1 MSKTYDFA
9 GWATRN
15 DLKCSDGR
23 TIRRDAFKDQDGLIV
38 PLVWNHQ
45 HNDPDNV
52 LGHALLQNR
61 PEGVYAYGTFNDT
74 ESGQSA
80 KILVNHGDIVSL
92 SIFANKLKQ
101 RGGDVLH
108 GEIKEVSLVLAGA
121 NPGAHIDTVLSHSDT
136 DEEEAVIS
144 FVGSNLADCFEH
156 TDSFELEE
164 EEETLEHKE
173 GTDEDEGAEEKKEGA
188 KEEMAGEKTIKDIFD
203 SLTEEQKN
211 VVYAIIGKAVDD
223 AKKGNADDEG
233 DEEMKHNAFDYDSYQ
248 SQNTLTHADMDTII
262 SNARRGGSLKDAF
275 EDYVD
280 ANFIQHADDDENPY
294 ANVTYGMKNLDV
306 LFPDARAVTN
316 EPVFIKRD
324 DDWVSKF
331 LNGAKHTPFSRI
343 KSMYADITEEDARAR
358 GYIKG
363 KQKKDEVFP
372 LFKRVTTPT
381 TIYKKQKFD
390 RDDIID
396 IDFDA
401 IPWIKSEMRMM
412 LNEEI
417 ARAALIGDGRIPS
430 SDDKINE
437 DCIRP
442 IVKDNVNSVY
452 AFTVEVPAGADA
464 DATAKN
470 FIRAA
475 IKGRKNYRGK
485 GTPTLWTTT
494 DFLTDMLLL
503 EDGQGRPLYETTEA
517 LARKLR
523 VKEIVEVPVMEGEE
537 GLYGIIVNPADYTFG
552 ADKGGNV
559 AMFDD
564 FDIDYNQQKYLIE
577 TRCSGALTVPKSAMI
592 MVAAGGSSSGPST
605 SGDGDRT

>member
-1 MSKTYDFA
+1 MPKTYDFA

-23 TIRRDAFKDQDGLIV
+23 TIRKDAFKDQDGLIV

-52 LGHALLQNR
+52 LGHALLENR
-61 PEGVYAYGTFNDT
+61 PEGVYTYGTFNDT
-74 ESGQSA
+74 ESGQNA
-80 KILVNHGDIVSL
+80 KIIVSHGDVVSL
-92 SIFANKLKQ
+92 SIYANHLKQ

-108 GEIKEVSLVLAGA
+108 GAIREVSLVLAGA
-121 NPGAHIDTVLSHSDT
+121 NPGAHIDTVLSHSEDG
-136 DEEEAVIS
+136 EEEAVIS
-144 FVGSNLADCFEH
+144 FVGDNIADCFSH
-156 TDSFELEE
+156 IDTFEVEE
-164 EEETLEHKE
+164 ELKHKE
-173 GTDEDEGAEEKKEGA
+173 DAKESAEDEKEGAEE
-188 KEEMAGEKTIKDIFD
+188 MAEKEKTVKDVFD
-203 SLTEEQKN
+203 TFTEEQKK
-211 VVYAIIGKAVDD
+211 VVYALIGQAIKD
-223 AKKGNADDEG
+223 AKKGGADEG
-233 DEEMKHNAFDYDSYQ
+233 DEDMKHNAFDTDYMDSR
-248 SQNTLTHADMDTII
+248 NVLTHADMDQIVA
-262 SNARRGGSLKDAF
+262 NAKRGGSMKDAF

-280 ANFIQHADDDENPY
+280 ANFLQHDESAVEPY
-294 ANVTYGMKNLDV
+294 GLENIDV

-324 DDWVSKF
+324 DDWVGKF
-331 LNGAKHTPFSRI
+331 LNGAKHTPFSRV
-343 KSMYADITEEDARAR
+343 KSMYADITEDDARAR

-363 KQKKDEVFP
+363 HQKKDEVFP

-417 ARAALIGDGRIPS
+417 ARAGLLGDGRLPS

-442 IVKDNVNSVY
+442 IAKDTVNGVY
-452 AFTVEVPAGADA
+452 AFTVSVTEGADA

-475 IKGRKNYRGK
+475 IKGRKDYRGK
-485 GTPTLWTTT
+485 GNPTLWTTT

-523 VKEIVEVPVMEGEE
+523 VKEIVEVPVMEGMT
-537 GLYGIIVNPADYTFG
+537 GLYGIIVNPADYVFG

-564 FDIDYNQQKYLIE
+564 FDIDYNQMKYLIE
-577 TRCSGALTVPKSAMI
+577 TRCSGALVTPKSAMI
-592 MVAAGGSSSGPST
+592 LT
-605 SGDGDRT
+605 SGSVSVG

>member
-52 LGHALLQNR
+52 LGHALLENR
-61 PEGVYAYGTFNDT
+61 PEGVYTYGTFNDT
-74 ESGQSA
+74 ESGQNA
-80 KILVNHGDIVSL
+80 KIIVSHGDVVSL
-92 SIFANKLKQ
+92 SIYANHLKQ

-108 GEIKEVSLVLAGA
+108 GAIREVSLVLAGA
-121 NPGAHIDTVLSHSDT
+121 NPGAHIDTVLSHSED
-136 DEEEAVIS
+136 DDEEAVIS
-144 FVGSNLADCFEH
+144 FVGDNVADCFSH
-156 TDSFELEE
+156 IDTFEVEE
-164 EEETLEHKE
+164 ELEHKE
-173 GTDEDEGAEEKKEGA
+173 DAKEESADDEKEGAEKMAEK
-188 KEEMAGEKTIKDIFD
+188 EKTVKEVFD
-203 SLTEEQKN
+203 TLTDEQKN
-211 VVYAIIGKAVDD
+211 AVYALIGMAVED
-223 AKKGNADDEG
+223 AKKGGADEG
-233 DEEMKHNAFDYDSYQ
+233 DEDMKHNAFDTDHMNSR
-248 SQNTLTHADMDTII
+248 NVLTHADMDQII
-262 SNARRGGSLKDAF
+262 ANAKRCGSMKDAF

-280 ANFIQHADDDENPY
+280 ANFLQHDDEENPY
-294 ANVTYGMKNLDV
+294 ATVEYGMQNLDV
-306 LFPDARAVTN
+306 LFPDARAVDSA
-316 EPVFIKRD
+316 PYLMKRD
-324 DDWVSKF
+324 DDWVGKF
-331 LNGAKHTPFSRI
+331 LNGAKHTPFSRV
-343 KSMYADITEEDARAR
+343 KSMYADITEDDARAR

-363 KQKKDEVFP
+363 HQKKDEVFP
-372 LFKRVTTPT
+372 LFKRVTSPT

-417 ARAALIGDGRIPS
+417 ARAGLLGDGRLPS

-442 IVKDNVNSVY
+442 IAKDTVNGVY
-452 AFTVEVPAGADA
+452 AFTVPVTEGADS

-475 IKGRKNYRGK
+475 IKGRKDYRGK
-485 GTPTLWTTT
+485 GNPTLWTTT

-523 VKEIVEVPVMEGEE
+523 VKEIVEVPVMEGVT
-537 GLYGIIVNPADYTFG
+537 GLYGIIVNPADYVFG

-564 FDIDYNQQKYLIE
+564 FDIDINQMKYLIE
-577 TRCSGALTVPKSAMI
+577 TRCSGALVTPKSAMI
-592 MVAAGGSSSGPST
+592 LT
-605 SGDGDRT
+605 SGSVSVG